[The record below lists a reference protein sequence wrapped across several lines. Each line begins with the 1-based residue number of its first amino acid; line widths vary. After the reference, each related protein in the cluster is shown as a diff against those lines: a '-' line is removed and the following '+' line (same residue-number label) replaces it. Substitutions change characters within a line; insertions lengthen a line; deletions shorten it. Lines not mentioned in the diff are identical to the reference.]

1 MGQIVRGAMLDMNI
15 IQFMKSIYIH
25 RQLLIDMAKRDLRNQ
40 YASSYLGFFW
50 TILVPLLSSIVYIV
64 VFSMLMR
71 GKMGEAYSSV
81 NFITYYFTGFTPWL
95 LFNETFTRNLSI
107 IRNNANLITKT
118 SFPSQILPFIT
129 LLSSIFTHVIMLIIC
144 IIIIKSYGLQ
154 ISDRFFLLPIYF
166 IFLVIITMGLSLMF
180 SAVAVYVTDLTQIIP
195 ILLSLLFYMTPIL
208 YSPEIVQA
216 LAPYGAIKIV
226 ILTINPF
233 HYIVEGYRMCLFN
246 VPLPINYFGL
256 LILTFY
262 SILFVIA
269 GAYIFKKLKSSFADV
284 L

>member
-1 MGQIVRGAMLDMNI
+1 MNI
-15 IQFMKSIYIH
+15 YQFVKSIYVH
-25 RQLLIDMAKRDLRNQ
+25 RQLLIDMSRRDLKNR

-107 IRNNANLITKT
+107 IRDNSNLITKI
-118 SFPSQILPFIT
+118 SFPNQILPFIT
-129 LLSSIFTHVIMLIIC
+129 LLSSLFTHLIMLIIC
-144 IIIIKSYGLQ
+144 VVIIKSFGLQ
-154 ISDRFFLLPIYF
+154 MSDRFFLLFVYLF
-166 IFLVIITMGLSLMF
+166 FLLIITMGLSLMF
-180 SAVAVYVTDLTQIIP
+180 SAIAVFITDLIQIFP
-195 ILLSLLFYMTPIL
+195 ILLSLLFFLTPVL
-208 YSPEIVQA
+208 YSPDIVQQF
-216 LAPYGAIKIV
+216 APHRVIKIF

-233 HYIVEGYRMCLFN
+233 HYITEGYRICLFN

-256 LILTFY
+256 TILTFY
-262 SILFVIA
+262 SIFFVIA